1 MTDKVMVLVEGKDDK
16 DFYSNLSNET
26 KVFYM
31 DLGGC
36 TDIEQITREA
46 SRMYRRRLAAIK
58 DSDFSRL
65 NGTRSPLRNLF
76 YTDYHD
82 VEMYVA
88 TRSRVFEIS
97 RGSIHRLEN
106 SKAIGIY
113 DRAKNAIWKYSY
125 IKWHNSQRP
134 VGTRL
139 SFKET
144 KVAHHYDKSLLESIT
159 VINSLQQNSLAV
171 ANDATITAFM
181 NANPAPSERQ
191 LLNGHD
197 FCTAIA
203 IAIKEVRMHNIKD
216 KSIFKELSG
225 LFSKAEFERTEL
237 CQSLKNYFA
246 PIDIFN

>member
-1 MTDKVMVLVEGKDDK
+1 MVLVEGKDDR
-16 DFYSNLSNET
+16 DFYSNLSNGS

-36 TDIEQITREA
+36 IDIELITREA
-46 SRMYRRRLAAIK
+46 TRIYHRRLAAIK

-65 NGTRSPLRNLF
+65 NGVTSPLRNLF

-97 RGSIHRLEN
+97 RGSTHRLET
-106 SKAIGIY
+106 SKAVGVY

-125 IKWHNSQRP
+125 IKWHNSRRT

-139 SFKET
+139 SFKEA
-144 KVAHHYDKSLLESIT
+144 KVAHHYEKTLRESVT
-159 VINSLQQNSLAV
+159 AINALQQNPLAV
-171 ANDATITAFM
+171 ANEATITAFM

-197 FCTAIA
+197 FCAAIA
-203 IAIKEVRMHNIKD
+203 TAIKEGRMHNIKN
-216 KSIFKELSG
+216 KSIFKELCS
-225 LFSKAEFERTEL
+225 LFSKAEFERTAL

>member
-1 MTDKVMVLVEGKDDK
+1 MTGKVMVLVEGEDDK
-16 DFYSNLSNET
+16 DFYSNLSNGS

-65 NGTRSPLRNLF
+65 NGTTSTISNLF

-97 RGSIHRLEN
+97 RGRTHRLEN

-139 SFKET
+139 SFREA
-144 KVAHHYDKSLLESIT
+144 KVAHHYDKTLHESIT
-159 VINSLQQNSLAV
+159 AINAQQQNPLAV
-171 ANDATITAFM
+171 ANEVTISAFM
-181 NANPAPSERQ
+181 HANPSPSERQ

-203 IAIKEVRMHNIKD
+203 TAIKEVRMHNIKD

-225 LFSKAEFERTEL
+225 LFSKAEFERTAL
-237 CQSLKNYFA
+237 CQLLKNYFA